1 LENNLNIIQPYLHL
15 AFRAF
20 PNAELSSP
28 CGVHIYDASRQ
39 NSTDIALPQSI
50 DIVPS
55 ASCVWIIAYNA
66 PSDARFICIGSQSE
80 KIAVEIGNFRN
91 YFIAVFEDSHVY
103 FKKNEMLTPADIAD
117 KVDEFM
123 PDSAS
128 PDGKFISD
136 LLECDD
142 TSSRADVFMD
152 FLSMNC
158 RPYGFGSDLA
168 NMRTLIYEA
177 DGDFTVNELADETGY
192 SVRHIN
198 RLFNEN
204 YGFGPKDFCRRLR
217 FQHALREIFSNP
229 NRQISEFIQ
238 NIGYSDQAHFQREFK
253 TFMGET
259 PRQFARKVNDVLFE
273 LRKSD

>member
-1 LENNLNIIQPYLHL
+1 M
-15 AFRAF
+15 
-20 PNAELSSP
+20 
-28 CGVHIYDASRQ
+28 HIYDASRE
-39 NSTDIALPQSI
+39 NTAGISLPQSVS
-50 DIVPS
+50 IVPS
-55 ASCVWIIAYNA
+55 ASFVWIIAYNTM
-66 PSDARFICIGSQSE
+66 SYARFICVGSQSE
-80 KIAVEIGNFRN
+80 KISVEIGDFRN

-103 FKKNEMLTPADIAD
+103 FKKNEVLAPADIAD
-117 KVDEFM
+117 KVDEFK

-128 PDGKFISD
+128 PEGEFINELSECAD
-136 LLECDD
+136 LSE
-142 TSSRADVFMD
+142 RVKVFKD
-152 FLSMNC
+152 FLSSNC
-158 RPYGFGSDLA
+158 RPYAFGGDLA

-253 TFMGET
+253 AFMGET
-259 PRQFARKVNDVLFE
+259 PRQFARKVNVILFE
-273 LRKSD
+273 LLKK

>member
-1 LENNLNIIQPYLHL
+1 M
-15 AFRAF
+15 
-20 PNAELSSP
+20 
-28 CGVHIYDASRQ
+28 
-39 NSTDIALPQSI
+39 
-50 DIVPS
+50 
-55 ASCVWIIAYNA
+55 
-66 PSDARFICIGSQSE
+66 SDARFIRIGSQSE
-80 KIAVEIGNFRN
+80 KIAVDTGNFSN

-123 PDSAS
+123 Y
-128 PDGKFISD
+128 
-136 LLECDD
+136 D
-142 TSSRADVFMD
+142 TSSPEGEFINELLKCDDLSGRVEVFTD
-152 FLSMNC
+152 FLSANC
-158 RPYGFGSDLA
+158 RPYAFGSDLTD
-168 NMRTLIYEA
+168 MRTLIYDA
-177 DGDFTVNELADETGY
+177 GGDCTVNELADETGY

-259 PRQFARKVNDVLFE
+259 PRQFAKKVNDVL
-273 LRKSD
+273 LSC

>member
-1 LENNLNIIQPYLHL
+1 M
-15 AFRAF
+15 
-20 PNAELSSP
+20 
-28 CGVHIYDASRQ
+28 
-39 NSTDIALPQSI
+39 PQSVS
-50 DIVPS
+50 IVPS
-55 ASCVWIIAYNA
+55 ASVVWIIAYNTV
-66 PSDARFICIGSQSE
+66 SDARFIYVGNQSE
-80 KIAVEIGNFRN
+80 KITVETGDFRN

-117 KVDEFM
+117 KVDEFK
-123 PDSAS
+123 PESE
-128 PDGKFISD
+128 FIGELSKCAD
-136 LLECDD
+136 LSECVK
-142 TSSRADVFMD
+142 VFKD
-152 FLSMNC
+152 FLSSNC
-158 RPYGFGSDLA
+158 RPYAFGGDLA

-259 PRQFARKVNDVLFE
+259 PRQFAKKVNAT
-273 LRKSD
+273 

>member
-1 LENNLNIIQPYLHL
+1 MEQHLTLIQPYLHL

-28 CGVHIYDASRQ
+28 CGVHIYGASRE
-39 NSTDIALPQSI
+39 NTAGISLPQSVSI
-50 DIVPS
+50 IPS
-55 ASCVWIIAYNA
+55 ASCVWIIAYNT

-80 KIAVEIGNFRN
+80 KISVEIGDFKN

-103 FKKNEMLTPADIAD
+103 FKKNEVLTPADIAD
-117 KVDEFM
+117 KIDEFK
-123 PDSAS
+123 PDSTS
-128 PDGKFISD
+128 PEGKFINELSECVD
-136 LLECDD
+136 LSELIN
-142 TSSRADVFMD
+142 VFKD
-152 FLSMNC
+152 YLSVNC
-158 RPYGFGSDLA
+158 RPYSFGSDLA
-168 NMRTLIYEA
+168 NMRSLIYEA
-177 DGDFTVNELADETGY
+177 DGDYTVNELADETGY

-259 PRQFARKVNDVLFE
+259 PRQFAKKVNDVLFE
-273 LRKSD
+273 LLKK

>member
-1 LENNLNIIQPYLHL
+1 M
-15 AFRAF
+15 
-20 PNAELSSP
+20 
-28 CGVHIYDASRQ
+28 
-39 NSTDIALPQSI
+39 
-50 DIVPS
+50 
-55 ASCVWIIAYNA
+55 
-66 PSDARFICIGSQSE
+66 SDACFICAGSQSE
-80 KIAVEIGNFRN
+80 KITVEIGNFRN

-103 FKKNEMLTPADIAD
+103 FKKNEVLTPADIAD
-117 KVDEFM
+117 KVDEFK

-128 PDGKFISD
+128 PEGEFISELSKCAD
-136 LLECDD
+136 LSE
-142 TSSRADVFMD
+142 RVKVFTD
-152 FLSMNC
+152 FLSENC
-158 RPYGFGSDLA
+158 RPYSFGSDLA
-168 NMRTLIYEA
+168 NMRSLIYEA

-253 TFMGET
+253 AFMGET

-273 LRKSD
+273 LRKRD

>member
-55 ASCVWIIAYNA
+55 ASCVWIIAYNTM
-66 PSDARFICIGSQSE
+66 SDARFICVGSQSE
-80 KIAVEIGNFRN
+80 KITVEIGNFRN

-123 PDSAS
+123 PDSTS
-128 PDGKFISD
+128 PEFEFINELSEYAD
-136 LLECDD
+136 LSE
-142 TSSRADVFMD
+142 RVEVFTD
-152 FLSMNC
+152 YLSANF
-158 RPYGFGSDLA
+158 RPYEFGSDLS
-168 NMRTLIYEA
+168 NMRSLICEA
-177 DGDFTVNELADETGY
+177 GGDCTVNELADETGY

-253 TFMGET
+253 AFMGET
-259 PRQFARKVNDVLFE
+259 PRQFAKKVNDVLFE
-273 LRKSD
+273 LLKK